1 MRSYRKG
8 ARAGGARCARRT
20 TGITRH
26 GVLAE
31 EREPQAFNVPG
42 QCSIRR
48 VTVRPPAD
56 SHSLAATKGVVF
68 LVWP

>member
-1 MRSYRKG
+1 MEKG
-8 ARAGGARCARRT
+8 PEREGRDEQDGPLGTA
-20 TGITRH
+20 
-26 GVLAE
+26 VLAE